1 MANNEFMRR
10 RDVYKRKGWMGAF
23 KSVRGVAGLSETDT
37 KIPMY
42 KQGISFE
49 NPTGPLHPIEQRA
62 FDLVKFGKISPTN
75 GFSIRKPLWR
85 ETIKNRVA
93 KQLNS
98 KKQVMP
104 TFDELSLGAGV
115 EPTTDSTATQRNF
128 WGALT
133 NLVTAG
139 ATAYQTTQEAKLAR
153 TQAEIAA
160 QEQAIR
166 TGGTQTSI
174 TSYIPWVLG
183 LGGGALILSK
193 VMKKRR

>member
-23 KSVRGVAGLSETDT
+23 KSVRGVAGLNET

-62 FDLVKFGKISPTN
+62 FDLVKFGKITPTN
-75 GFSIRKPLWR
+75 DFSIRKPLWR
-85 ETIKNRVA
+85 ETINNRVA

-98 KKQVMP
+98 KKRVMP
-104 TFDELSLGAGV
+104 TFNELSLGAGV
-115 EPTTDSTATQRNF
+115 TPTTDSTATQRNF

-139 ATAYQTTQEAKLAR
+139 TTAYQITQEAKLAR

-160 QEQAIR
+160 QEQALR
-166 TGGTQTSI
+166 TGI
-174 TSYIPWVLG
+174 TPSNITRYIPLALG
-183 LGGGALILSK
+183 IGGGALILST
-193 VMKKRR
+193 VLKKRR